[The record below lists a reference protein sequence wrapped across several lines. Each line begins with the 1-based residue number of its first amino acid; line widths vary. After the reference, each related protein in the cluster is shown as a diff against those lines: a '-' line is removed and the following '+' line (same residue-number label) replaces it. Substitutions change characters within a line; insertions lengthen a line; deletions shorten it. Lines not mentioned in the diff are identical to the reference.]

1 MQENYS
7 YPLNS
12 DWNQDEIVKVI
23 ALYNAVETAY
33 EHGIK
38 QEDFLQKYRA
48 FQQVVPMKME
58 QKQLDKDFEFESGY
72 SIYQV
77 FKQSQKTKNNGKV
90 RIYDGNNN

>member
-23 ALYNAVETAY
+23 ALYNAVEMAY

-38 QEDFLQKYRA
+38 REDFLQKYRT

-58 QKQLDKDFEFESGY
+58 QKQLDKDFELESGY

-77 FKQSQKTKNNGKV
+77 FKQSQKTQNNGKV
-90 RIYDGNNN
+90 RIYNGNNN